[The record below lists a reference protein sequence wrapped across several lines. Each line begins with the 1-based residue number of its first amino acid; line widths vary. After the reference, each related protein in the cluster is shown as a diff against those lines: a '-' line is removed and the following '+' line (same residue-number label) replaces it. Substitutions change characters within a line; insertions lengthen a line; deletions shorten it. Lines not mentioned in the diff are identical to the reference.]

1 MTPSQ
6 KFLQK
11 IGLKDEDTTEQI
23 PATLPGDR
31 KTAAAVFS
39 KRPLWAG

>member
-11 IGLKDEDTTEQI
+11 IGLKDKDTIEEENNNKHEV
-23 PATLPGDR
+23 R
-31 KTAAAVFS
+31 
-39 KRPLWAG
+39 